1 MCISLSPV
9 LTVGCFK
16 SKLSV
21 KQFRISRSVFMLI
34 VKSLDR
40 PGQTDMD
47 SFVIKCLKLKET
59 ADEGSGQTTAKSGV
73 WHTAVSK
80 APK

>member
-1 MCISLSPV
+1 M
-9 LTVGCFK
+9 
-16 SKLSV
+16 
-21 KQFRISRSVFMLI
+21 FMLI